1 MIDVGSLAFKRP
13 DENQRENPMAND
25 GFKIPPRIKRKLIGA
40 AVVLVLAVFSAF
52 RPDSGT
58 ETDQTRDDQATT
70 VETIAREASTGSE
83 ADSAAVNA
91 PPGNRDDSNAGIL
104 RDIGNKVKVSAAG
117 LKYGPGSQEGH
128 RLKHVLRHDNDLP
141 DRPGK
146 HGVFDGDQDEM
157 LKVIDEAW
165 SLVKSNATAV
175 RTSHEGSRDI
185 HDVDLKRRIGFV
197 GGQVGNERG
206 KPAASHVRLIVEG
219 DSIIS
224 AYPY

>member
-1 MIDVGSLAFKRP
+1 
-13 DENQRENPMAND
+13 
-25 GFKIPPRIKRKLIGA
+25 
-40 AVVLVLAVFSAF
+40 
-52 RPDSGT
+52 
-58 ETDQTRDDQATT
+58 
-70 VETIAREASTGSE
+70 
-83 ADSAAVNA
+83 
-91 PPGNRDDSNAGIL
+91 
-104 RDIGNKVKVSAAG
+104 

-157 LKVIDEAW
+157 LEVIDEAW

-185 HDVDLKRRIGFV
+185 HDDLKRRIGFV

-206 KPAASHVRLIVEG
+206 KPAAAHLRLIVEG

>member
-1 MIDVGSLAFKRP
+1 
-13 DENQRENPMAND
+13 MAND

-58 ETDQTRDDQATT
+58 ETDQTRDDRATT
-70 VETIAREASTGSE
+70 VETIARETSTGSE
-83 ADSAAVNA
+83 AASATVKA
-91 PPGNRDDSNAGIL
+91 PPSSSDDSNAGIL
-104 RDIGNKVKVSAAG
+104 RDIGNNVKISAAG

-157 LKVIDEAW
+157 LEMLEVIDEAW

-206 KPAASHVRLIVEG
+206 KPAASHLRLIVEG